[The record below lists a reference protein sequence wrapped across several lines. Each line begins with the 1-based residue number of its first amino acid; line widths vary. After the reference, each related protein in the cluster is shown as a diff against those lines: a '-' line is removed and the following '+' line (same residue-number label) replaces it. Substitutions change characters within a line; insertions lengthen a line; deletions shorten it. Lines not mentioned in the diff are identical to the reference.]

1 METCTF
7 TLYGTKD
14 INTFISAFKIFSNG
28 NCNKGK
34 TEGKGQTCI
43 PESIVAIATSAASLI
58 V

>member
-1 METCTF
+1 MEQRLLILSYMTF
-7 TLYGTKD
+7 KL
-14 INTFISAFKIFSNG
+14 FSNG
-28 NCNKGK
+28 NCNKEK